1 MKLKAILFTA
11 AIFGASFFVTSSSDN
26 DNNNN
31 EPIIKEQAVERS
43 KIKVPTHG

>member
-11 AIFGASFFVTSSSDN
+11 AIFGASFFVTSTSDN

-31 EPIIKEQAVERS
+31 DQIKEQAVDRS
-43 KIKVPTHG
+43 KIKVPING

>member
-11 AIFGASFFVTSSSDN
+11 AIFGASFFVTSTSDN

-31 EPIIKEQAVERS
+31 DQIKEQAVDKRT
-43 KIKVPTHG
+43 IKVPAAG

>member
-26 DNNNN
+26 DTNNDQL
-31 EPIIKEQAVERS
+31 KEQAIDRS
-43 KIKVPTHG
+43 AIKVPAAG